1 MSVLGAACLSA
12 WLQSALQLLEQRL
25 ASLARQHSS
34 GSHGGSIMAGL
45 SPVQEE
51 EDWQEDYDDSAPRG
65 RDQGE
70 EEAGATG

>member
-34 GSHGGSIMAGL
+34 GHGSMMAGL